1 MNQPKDRKQVILETA
16 TRIFARFGYNKTAL
30 DEIAQEANIA
40 KGTIYYYFSSKEE
53 LFLQV
58 VKEQFAYYFHE
69 MEEHLAA
76 MQGFE
81 AKFRYFLQGP
91 MKYVCENMP
100 IWIDALKSIPFNVQ
114 EHFEE
119 FRSDHREY
127 MLKILHEII
136 DEGVAEGMISEQLD
150 LQKLSIMINDWF
162 LLGNFSVGIIN
173 FDELLLRLER
183 DHEIIAQLILYGIL
197 KRG

>member
-16 TRIFARFGYNKTAL
+16 TRIFARFGYTKTAL
-30 DEIAQEANIA
+30 DEIAQEASIA

-58 VKEQFAYYFHE
+58 VKAQFASYIHE

-114 EHFEE
+114 EHFDD
-119 FRSDHREY
+119 FRNEHRDY
-127 MLKILHEII
+127 MLEILHEIMN
-136 DEGVAEGMISEQLD
+136 EGVTEGMISEHID
-150 LQKLSIMINDWF
+150 FEKLSIMINDWF
-162 LLGNFSVGIIN
+162 LLGKFTVDVLN
-173 FDELLLRLER
+173 FDEMLMRLER
-183 DHEIIAQLILYGIL
+183 DHETIAQLILYGIL

>member
-1 MNQPKDRKQVILETA
+1 MNQSKDRKQVILETA

-53 LFLQV
+53 IFLQV
-58 VKEQFAYYFHE
+58 VKAQFANYIHE
-69 MEEHLAA
+69 MQGHLAG
-76 MQGFE
+76 MNGFE
-81 AKFRYFLQGP
+81 AKLRYFLQGP

-114 EHFEE
+114 EHFED
-119 FRSDHREY
+119 FRQDHREY
-127 MLKILHEII
+127 MLKMLQEII
-136 DEGVAEGMISEQLD
+136 AEGVAEDMISEHVD
-150 LQKLSIMINDWF
+150 KQKLTVMINDWF
-162 LLGNFSVGIIN
+162 LLGNFSVGVIN
-173 FDELLLRLER
+173 FDELLKRLER
-183 DHEIIAQLILYGIL
+183 DHETIAQLILYGIL